1 MKTPRKKNFPD
12 ETEVVRKKLAVNS
25 LTVKQEQ
32 QSSESTQ

>member
-12 ETEVVRKKLAVNS
+12 EIEVVRKKSAVNS

-32 QSSESTQ
+32 HSSESTQ